1 MTTDKRRELTK
12 MTDSKVLSGRSG
24 VAKFLNSYGFIWIL
38 ALITFVFWFTKQD
51 VAGIVVIFLIMAAVL
66 VLCEDATPVIA
77 CFIFVFFVFS
87 QDNMSFEGK
96 ELWYATLILPLGG
109 FIYNVCKYKVKK
121 FTMGGFSFAIL
132 IALIPWLLQGIGVE
146 NRDPMR
152 AFLAVGV
159 AIAFVIV
166 YFFIYMTS
174 RRRDKNFTEYVAQ
187 VFLAV
192 GVMVSI
198 EIIIFHLRI
207 EDYYF
212 ENYYTRLGWG
222 TRNPVA
228 AVLAMVMPVTFF
240 YSTKKNKFSFLFI
253 VLGIAEYVM
262 ILLLQSRGVTLFAT
276 VALPVLLVYSM
287 LCSERKLANI
297 ITCGVCFV
305 VFIIIL
311 LFRKELIL
319 YLLDR
324 LIKSKFD
331 ENGRKPLWEAG
342 VRLFTEHPI
351 FGVGFDYREKVYYEV
366 AMYTEGPTYLHS
378 TFIQIYAAL
387 GVVGGIA
394 YAYLYYWRYRIA
406 FTDLNNCKFAV
417 LVGFVVF
424 ECYCFID
431 TVYFQPLGYFLM
443 MIASMCMEKDLDKEQ
458 VTPLVFMGVEKL
470 RLKRKTVAVKE

>member
-1 MTTDKRRELTK
+1 
-12 MTDSKVLSGRSG
+12 MTDSNVFSGRSS

-38 ALITFVFWFTKQD
+38 ALITFTFWFTKQD
-51 VAGIVVIFLIMAAVL
+51 VAGLAVIFVIMTAVL

-77 CFIFVFFVFS
+77 CFTFMFFIFS
-87 QDNMSFEGK
+87 QDNMSLEGK
-96 ELWYATLILPLGG
+96 ELWYAMLILPLGG
-109 FIYNVCKYKVKK
+109 FIYNICKFKVKK

-132 IALIPWLLQGIGVE
+132 VALIPWLFQGIGVKDRE
-146 NRDPMR
+146 LTR

-159 AIAFVIV
+159 AIAFVAV
-166 YFFIYMTS
+166 YFLVYMTS
-174 RRRDKNFTEYVAQ
+174 RRQGKNFTEYVAQ

-198 EIIIFHLRI
+198 EIIVYHLRI
-207 EDYYF
+207 KDYYF
-212 ENYYTRLGWG
+212 EDYFTRLGWG
-222 TRNPVA
+222 TRNPIA

-240 YSTKKNKFSFLFI
+240 YSTKNNKFSFLFI
-253 VLGIAEYVM
+253 VLGIVEYII

-276 VALPVLLVYSM
+276 VAMPVLIVYSM

-297 ITCGVCFV
+297 ITCGVF
-305 VFIIIL
+305 FIVLVIIL
-311 LFRKELIL
+311 LFQKEIISG
-319 YLLDR
+319 LLDR

-342 VRLFTEHPI
+342 VRLFIEHPI
-351 FGVGFDYREKVYYEV
+351 FGVGFDYREQVYYQV
-366 AMYTEGPTYLHS
+366 AKYTEGPTYLHS

-387 GVVGGIA
+387 GAVGGIA

-406 FTDLNNCKFAV
+406 FTDLTNCKFAI

-431 TVYFQPLGYFLM
+431 TVYFQPVGYFLM
-443 MIASMCMEKDLDKEQ
+443 MIASMCMEKDLDNEQ
-458 VTPLVFMGVEKL
+458 VTPLVFTGVEKL
-470 RLKRKTVAVKE
+470 RLKKTAVAKE